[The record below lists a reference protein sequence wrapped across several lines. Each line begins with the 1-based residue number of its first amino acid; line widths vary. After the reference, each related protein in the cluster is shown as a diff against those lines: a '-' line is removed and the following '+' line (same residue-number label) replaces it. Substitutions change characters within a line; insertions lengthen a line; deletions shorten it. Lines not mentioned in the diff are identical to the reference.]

1 MMRIQGRDV
10 RTLYRNNISTI
21 IFYGT
26 IIEGII
32 MSFEQQIQKWV
43 AIDNELKEASDKV
56 SELRDERNCLRDSI
70 LEYVGQN
77 QLKNATV
84 KLGDGR
90 LRFVETN
97 VSSSLTYKHLE
108 KCLSEIIKNESQ
120 VSQIID
126 YVKRNREVKTV
137 PEIKRFYNN

>member
-1 MMRIQGRDV
+1 MQN
-10 RTLYRNNISTI
+10 TSNISTI

-32 MSFEQQIQKWV
+32 GIMSFENQIQKWV
-43 AIDNELKEASDKV
+43 AIDNELKEASEKV
-56 SELRDERNCLRDSI
+56 GALRDERNDLRDSI
-70 LEYVGQN
+70 LDYVEKN

-108 KCLSEIIKNESQ
+108 KCLSEIIKNETQ
-120 VSQIID
+120 VAQIID
-126 YVKRNREVKTV
+126 YVKKNREVKTV
-137 PEIKRFYNN
+137 SDIKRFYNNI